1 MTFAELQTV
10 MFEVVYCIDERPVGL
25 KKTMTQTKEVIC
37 TQATY
42 FLAKRLLVYHLNFD
56 LQRNV
61 SKYDGNLNKLL
72 IPFGVVGLEIIFQP

>member
-1 MTFAELQTV
+1 
-10 MFEVVYCIDERPVGL
+10 
-25 KKTMTQTKEVIC
+25 MTQTKEVIC

-56 LQRNV
+56 HQRNV

-72 IPFGVVGLEIIFQP
+72 IRLESLD